1 MMERKNGLMKDLK
14 TIPLLN
20 WLLITVN
27 TYSRVC
33 LLVYWSLFSN
43 FIFTLIRL
51 AWLDTVTGGLGSFY
65 F

>member
-1 MMERKNGLMKDLK
+1 MMERKNGLMKDFK

-20 WLLITVN
+20 WLIITVN

-33 LLVYWSLFSN
+33 LLVSFFN
-43 FIFTLIRL
+43 FHFTLIRL

>member
-1 MMERKNGLMKDLK
+1 MMERKNGLMKDFK

-20 WLLITVN
+20 WLVITVN

-33 LLVYWSLFSN
+33 LLVYWSLF
-43 FIFTLIRL
+43 FKLHLTLIRL

>member
-1 MMERKNGLMKDLK
+1 MMERENGLMKDFK

-20 WLLITVN
+20 WLVITVN
-27 TYSRVC
+27 TYSRIC
-33 LLVYWSLFSN
+33 LLVSF
-43 FIFTLIRL
+43 FKFDFTLIRL